1 MKLSCVNITGMHNIV
16 APTTV
21 SLDNKLTYIFGKNGS
36 GKSTIVE
43 AIQLAL
49 LGYIPGYGKKNQ
61 DIMKHANGDMMSV
74 EVVFDSG
81 ASVKRIYI
89 KDKTSVKCTVVSE
102 PEDLDL
108 LSLIGQIELPV
119 FNFNE
124 FVGSSSNKQKEWFI
138 SYLPSSKKEVS
149 WDNELAESIKNM
161 MLTTDKSIIMTEAKE
176 IIDNVMQTMKD
187 DAPAAVVAEIN
198 KQFKAVVSCK
208 KSKVDQLTSTYSS
221 LTNMESVSSSAYMSS
236 ASIKEQMDTIDAERE
251 DIIKQKAIAA
261 TYRVK
266 TEQLSAYAALKA
278 TIDDDPRVSS
288 IQAKEAG
295 YDLDTRDIKAQ
306 QEELD
311 KWLVETDPK
320 LEEITKQKYKLE
332 QYLSDLKNL
341 IQRGSNCPYD
351 KSPCERLAAKTS
363 EHSAEYEEKNAE
375 YIQVCNSY
383 SQLATQVNTI
393 RGNKHS
399 LYEQL
404 SDILLKQIP
413 SLKKEYS
420 NIKLEYRTR
429 DALLKEINNMPSVP
443 SEEYYDERINELNE
457 TKKKLNEEYTASLT
471 QETNAE
477 LLDTVFKD
485 KLLQSESLDCFKEWV
500 KLTGPNGLQTSLSD
514 DVFNEAETHMTEYIQ
529 KMFGKNYSAFFNVS
543 QKANSFG
550 FGLIV
555 NKKRI
560 FFETLSSGE
569 KCAYVV
575 ALIAYLLERSS
586 FKLALIDDIFDH
598 LDPDNAVKCVKCI
611 NKLKDIQFAVTG
623 FTDSEKLM
631 NELGDNQLV
640 DVAKL

>member
-21 SLDNKLTYIFGKNGS
+21 SLDNKVTYIFGKNGS

-74 EVVFDSG
+74 EVIFDSG
-81 ASVKRIYI
+81 ESIKRIYI

-102 PEDLDL
+102 PEELDL

-124 FVGSSSNKQKEWFI
+124 FAGSSSNKQKEWFI
-138 SYLPSSKKEVS
+138 SYLPSSKKTVD

-161 MLTTDKSIIMTEAKE
+161 LLTTDKSL
-176 IIDNVMQTMKD
+176 IIDEAQKIIEDVMNTMKD
-187 DAPAAVVAEIN
+187 DAPAAIVSQIN
-198 KQFKAVVSCK
+198 KQFKEVVSLK
-208 KSKVDQLTSTYSS
+208 KSRVDQLTSTYAS
-221 LTNMESVSSSAYMSS
+221 LTNMESVASSAYMSS
-236 ASIKEQMDTIDAERE
+236 ASVKERMDKVDAERE
-251 DIIKQKAIAA
+251 DVIKQKAIAA
-261 TYRVK
+261 TYKAK
-266 TEQLSAYAALKA
+266 TDQMAAYAALRA
-278 TIDDDPRVSS
+278 NIHEDPRVKS

-295 YDLDTRDIKAQ
+295 YDLDMGDIKAQ
-306 QEELD
+306 KEELD
-311 KWLVETDPK
+311 KWLVEAEPK
-320 LEEITKQKYKLE
+320 LEEVTKQKYKLE
-332 QYLSDLKNL
+332 QYINDLSNL
-341 IQRGSNCPYD
+341 IKRGCNCPYD
-351 KSPCERLAAKTS
+351 NSPCERLSAKTA
-363 EHSAEYEEKNAE
+363 EHSAEYEEKKAE
-375 YIQVCNSY
+375 YIKLCNSY
-383 SQLATQVNTI
+383 SQLATQVKDL
-393 RGNKHS
+393 REKKDA
-399 LYEQL
+399 LDKQL
-404 SDILLKQIP
+404 GDITFNQIP
-413 SLKKEYS
+413 RLKNEYS
-420 NIKLEYRTR
+420 NIKLEYRSR
-429 DALLKEINNMPSVP
+429 DALLEEINKMPSLP
-443 SEEYYDERINELNE
+443 SEEYYDERINELTESKN
-457 TKKKLNEEYTASLT
+457 KLNEEYTASLT

-485 KLLQSESLDCFKEWV
+485 KLFQSESLDCFKEWV
-500 KLTGPNGLQTSLSD
+500 KLTGPNGLQTTLSD
-514 DVFNEAETHMTEYIQ
+514 DVFDEAEKHMTEYIQ

-550 FGLIV
+550 FGLVV
-555 NKKRI
+555 NNKRI

-575 ALIAYLLERSS
+575 ALIAYLLERSP

-611 NKLKDIQFAVTG
+611 NKLKDIQFVVTG

-631 NELGDNQLV
+631 NELSDNQLV

>member
-81 ASVKRIYI
+81 ESVKRIYI

-102 PEDLDL
+102 PEHLDL
-108 LSLIGQIELPV
+108 PSLIGQIELPV

-124 FVGSSSNKQKEWFI
+124 FAGSSSNKQKEWFI
-138 SYLPSSKKEVS
+138 SYLPSSKKTVN
-149 WDNELAESIKNM
+149 WDNELAESIKTK
-161 MLTTDKSIIMTEAKE
+161 MLTTDKSIIMTEARE
-176 IIDNVMQTMKD
+176 IIDNVMKIMRANT
-187 DAPAAVVAEIN
+187 PAAIVAEIN
-198 KQFKAVVSCK
+198 KQFKEVVSLK
-208 KSKVDQLTSTYSS
+208 KSKIDQLTNTYAS
-221 LTNMESVSSSAYMSS
+221 LTSMESVSSSAYMSS
-236 ASIKEQMDTIDAERE
+236 ASVKDRIDKVDVERE

-261 TYRVK
+261 TYRTK
-266 TEQLSAYAALKA
+266 TEQLAVYSALKT

-295 YDLDTRDIKAQ
+295 YDLDMGDIKARK
-306 QEELD
+306 EELD
-311 KWLVETDPK
+311 NWLVEAEPK
-320 LEEITKQKYKLE
+320 LEEVTKQKYKLE
-332 QYLSDLKNL
+332 QYINDLTNL
-341 IQRGSNCPYD
+341 IQRGCNCPYD
-351 KSPCERLAAKTS
+351 KNPCDRLAAKTS
-363 EHSAEYEEKNAE
+363 EHSAECEEKKAE
-375 YIQVCNSY
+375 YIKVCNSY
-383 SQLATQVNTI
+383 SQLATQVKDI
-393 RGNKHS
+393 REKKDTLDKQLGN
-399 LYEQL
+399 
-404 SDILLKQIP
+404 IIFKQIP
-413 SLKKEYS
+413 ALKNEYS

-429 DALLKEINNMPSVP
+429 DALVEELNKMPSVP

-514 DVFNEAETHMTEYIQ
+514 DVFSEAETHMTEYIQ

-550 FGLIV
+550 FGLVV
-555 NKKRI
+555 NNKRI

-586 FKLALIDDIFDH
+586 FKIALIDDIFDH
-598 LDPDNAVKCVKCI
+598 LDPENAVKCVKCI
-611 NKLKDIQFAVTG
+611 NKLKDIQFIVTG

-631 NELGDNQLV
+631 NELSDNQKV
-640 DVAKL
+640 EVTKL